1 MQFLESFFQFSPDK
15 RIMPPMETMDIPPN
29 LSIPLDELRF
39 SYSRSAGPGGQNVN
53 KLSTRVTLAFDV
65 ETSPSLTDTQRA
77 LIRERLGNRLTREG
91 VLQLHC
97 DVHRTQSRN
106 REEAMDRFVRLLTMA
121 LRPRIPRRPTSIPW
135 AAKRQRME
143 DKRLRGTVKR
153 LRRSPLRIHED

>member
-1 MQFLESFFQFSPDK
+1 M
-15 RIMPPMETMDIPPN
+15 RPMETLEIPPN
-29 LSIPLDELRF
+29 LSIPVDEIRF

-65 ETSPSLTDTQRA
+65 ENSPTLTDTHRA
-77 LIRERLGNRLTREG
+77 QIRERLGSRLTREG

-106 REEAMDRFVRLLTMA
+106 REEALDRFVRLLTLA
-121 LRPRIPRRPTSIPW
+121 LRPRTPRRPTSIPW

-153 LRRSPLRIHED
+153 LRRTPLRTHED